1 MKQKLLIYTRHN
13 GREVHV
19 LSMGLSCQMGNLF
32 FVKDNGMEMII
43 PLASI
48 VGFDVILEESEE
60 SVDKSWITNS
70 IVLWKQNH
78 LSPAKI
84 LSWITFVVTGSKC
97 KIPSMDSCR
106 GRLAWLSMG
115 KLRFL
120 SLTGRIGWIARTG
133 KITAIC
139 ESNLTKQKTS
149 LYS

>member
-60 SVDKSWITNS
+60 SVDKS
-70 IVLWKQNH
+70 
-78 LSPAKI
+78 
-84 LSWITFVVTGSKC
+84 
-97 KIPSMDSCR
+97 
-106 GRLAWLSMG
+106 
-115 KLRFL
+115 
-120 SLTGRIGWIARTG
+120 
-133 KITAIC
+133 
-139 ESNLTKQKTS
+139 
-149 LYS
+149 